1 MQAKYKIYIFAA
13 EKTITMLLFAWENL
27 TFMGKLYWILAIP
40 STAVFVILLI
50 LSFFGADADAEIDA
64 DVDVGGD
71 FSGFIINLK
80 SIMSFAMMFGWAGI
94 ISMNYNLTTVIT
106 LIVALI
112 TGLVGLIAVSFLLF
126 FVSKM
131 SYSGNMQKENAIGK
145 VGTVVLRIPPKRQG
159 MGQIQI
165 NIQGGLRTL
174 EAMTEEN
181 ELLKSGTKVLVIDI
195 QDNVL
200 IVMNEI

>member
-1 MQAKYKIYIFAA
+1 
-13 EKTITMLLFAWENL
+13 MLLFIWENL
-27 TFMGKLYWILAIP
+27 TAMEKLYWILAIP
-40 STAVFVILLI
+40 STAIFLILLL

-64 DVDVGGD
+64 DGDVGGD
-71 FSGFIINLK
+71 FSGFIINFK

-94 ISMNYNLTTVIT
+94 IGMNYNLTTTIT

-112 TGLVGLIAVSFLLF
+112 TGLISLIAVALLLF
-126 FVSKM
+126 FFSKM

-174 EAMTEEN
+174 EAMTEEA
-181 ELLKSGTKVLVIDI
+181 EVLKSGTKVLVIDI
-195 QDNVL
+195 QDNIL